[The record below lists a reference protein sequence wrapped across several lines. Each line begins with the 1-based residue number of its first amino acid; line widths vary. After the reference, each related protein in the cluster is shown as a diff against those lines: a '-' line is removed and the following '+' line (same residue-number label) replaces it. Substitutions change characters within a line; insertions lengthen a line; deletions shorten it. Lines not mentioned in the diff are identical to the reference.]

1 MTLPTPIVLDCDPGH
16 DDAMA
21 ILLAAAHPAIE
32 LLGITTV
39 SGNGSL
45 EKVTYNAQRI
55 CALANITVPIAK
67 GANDP
72 MAGSARS
79 KRRSDPVASA
89 KQSAAPAAR
98 VSVLWRAGESPAPR
112 AAAIPPCAHAV
123 AESRRRRLAV
133 RPGESAASHR
143 AASGGSAARFSP
155 AAHGRRP
162 AGRRRARD
170 DQRQRRL
177 QRRQR

>member
-1 MTLPTPIVLDCDPGH
+1 MSTPIVLDCDPGH

-72 MAGSARS
+72 MAGKASS
-79 KRRSDPVASA
+79 RSD
-89 KQSAAPAAR
+89 R
-98 VSVLWRAGESPAPR
+98 FGW
-112 AAAIPPCAHAV
+112 
-123 AESRRRRLAV
+123 
-133 RPGESAASHR
+133 
-143 AASGGSAARFSP
+143 SGTT
-155 AAHGRRP
+155 
-162 AGRRRARD
+162 
-170 DQRQRRL
+170 
-177 QRRQR
+177 